1 MKEKLCEIFRC
12 QNFDGQQMF
21 FFVCQNDEKC
31 FSSGILSDTEKKFHL
46 FKCPNDIN
54 NRNADFFLSSNTN

>member
-1 MKEKLCEIFRC
+1 VKSFVVKILMDNKC
-12 QNFDGQQMF
+12 F
-21 FFVCQNDEKC
+21 FSVCQNDEKC